1 MEAERLWD
9 VWIGEAEL
17 SQRSLTVLCWAGL
30 HTFGDVENL
39 KASELY
45 RIPRLGRGTY
55 QDIRTAMSKLREEW
69 QNGRRMQEYQHK
81 APSRAQLID
90 LRVGEFIQES
100 VTGYGR
106 SFKLVRD
113 TSFDDA
119 IMRWTAKFDNG
130 QVLTMTCEMD
140 DGNQA

>member
-17 SQRSLTVLCWAGL
+17 SQRSLTVLFRAGL

-39 KASELY
+39 KASDLY

-55 QDIRTAMSKLREEW
+55 RDIRTAMNKLREEW
-69 QNGRRMQEYQHK
+69 QSGRRMQEYHQK

-90 LRVGEFIQES
+90 LRVGEFIQDNL
-100 VTGYGR
+100 TGYSR

-119 IMRWTAKFDNG
+119 IMRWTAKFGNG
-130 QVLTMTCEMD
+130 QILKVTCEMTH
-140 DGNQA
+140 G